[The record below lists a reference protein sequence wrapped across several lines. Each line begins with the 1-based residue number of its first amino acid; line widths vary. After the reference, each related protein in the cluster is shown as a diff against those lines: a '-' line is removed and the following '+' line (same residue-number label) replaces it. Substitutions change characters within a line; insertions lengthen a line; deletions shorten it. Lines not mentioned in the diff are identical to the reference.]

1 MEWASDNDGR
11 YAASSYLI
19 YGFLQ
24 VAGRPDDAGPPLLAR
39 ALALRGQERE
49 RAGVRVRPVLPQQ
62 DFEKAIT

>member
-39 ALALRGQERE
+39 ALALRGQERGE
-49 RAGVRVRPVLPQQ
+49 GRGEGEARPAATRL
-62 DFEKAIT
+62 